1 MSHTERSPLARL
13 VLFMF
18 CLSIAGSFLAGTHY
32 AVIDRPQQEF
42 ASHPPLNGNGSCY
55 KVDWWTALWA
65 QIFHT
70 RSCGVCYDSYNC
82 CCD

>member
-1 MSHTERSPLARL
+1 MSESSHSPLARL
-13 VLFMF
+13 ILFMF
-18 CLSIAGSFLAGTHY
+18 CLSIAGSLLAGTHY
-32 AVIDRPQQEF
+32 TVIDRPQQEF
-42 ASHPPLNGNGSCY
+42 ASHPPLNGYGTCY
-55 KVDWWTALWA
+55 EVDWWTALWS